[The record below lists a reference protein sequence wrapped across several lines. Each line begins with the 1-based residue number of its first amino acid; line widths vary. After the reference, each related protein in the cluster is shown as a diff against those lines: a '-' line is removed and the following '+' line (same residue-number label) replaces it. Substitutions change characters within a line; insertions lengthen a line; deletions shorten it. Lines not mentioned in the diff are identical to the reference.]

1 MLRTVS
7 LIAIAAGA
15 ALPLACSG
23 NADNTAGS
31 KPIFGGGS
39 GGTNGSGATGGT
51 GGIDLYP
58 DAGFDPYDGAD
69 SDGDGI
75 SDYEEGRDQ
84 NRDTDG
90 DGTPDYL
97 DLDSDNDGYPDAE
110 ERGDGPVPRD
120 TDGDGIPDYL
130 DPDSDNDGLS
140 DLLERHYGTNPL
152 DPDTDGDGVSDLVE
166 IEACKDASCD
176 GDALDP
182 NQSPRTRG
190 NFVFLEPYQEPQ
202 SPGRDSLDF
211 ATAIRKADVY
221 LMMDTTGSMQS
232 AIDSLKAGVS
242 TPTTGLID
250 RVRTVIADVW
260 FGAGD
265 NRDYPIGAYGN
276 PGWGDYAYRN
286 AHDLTVDSS
295 AVQAAVNTFAT
306 ANGEDIPESHV
317 PALFAAITGQGL
329 PGRSLPSGSL
339 GPRTDCPTGTW
350 GYPCFRGDAVPI
362 LVMMTDA
369 PSHNGPGGVSYN
381 DGIIGGHAPTYPELV
396 AAANAAQARVIGIS
410 VGNGGRAFL
419 DQLARDTGA
428 VDASGQPLTTTWN
441 GGAISDAVV
450 NQIQILANQTPMEVT
465 VRFVDD
471 PSDAVETFSAFVDH
485 LEANPNGDPARG
497 CVAANAID
505 TNGDHYLDTFP
516 AVTPGTKVCFDI
528 VVKENVSVPPTGA
541 PQLFKATLEV
551 IGNGI
556 TVLDTR
562 EVFFLVPPK
571 VEVTP
576 DQPPA

>member
-1 MLRTVS
+1 MASPTLSTLRIVS
-7 LIAIAAGA
+7 LIALAAT
-15 ALPLACSG
+15 LPLACSG
-23 NADNTAGS
+23 NADNSAGTR
-31 KPIFGGGS
+31 PIFGGGS
-39 GGTNGSGATGGT
+39 GGTDGSGANGGT
-51 GGIDLYP
+51 GGVDLFP
-58 DAGFDPYDGAD
+58 DAGFDPYQGAD

-90 DGTPDYL
+90 DG
-97 DLDSDNDGYPDAE
+97 
-110 ERGDGPVPRD
+110 
-120 TDGDGIPDYL
+120 IPDYL

-140 DLLERHYGTNPL
+140 DALERHYGTNPL
-152 DPDTDGDGVSDLVE
+152 DPDSDGDGVTDLVE
-166 IEACKDASCD
+166 IEACNDASCD

-182 NQSPRTRG
+182 NASPRSRG

-202 SPGRDSLDF
+202 DPGRDSLDF
-211 ATAIRKADVY
+211 ATSIRMADVY
-221 LMMDTTGSMQS
+221 LMMDTTGSMGG
-232 AIDSLKAGVS
+232 AISSLKAGVA

-250 RVRTVIADVW
+250 RVRTVIPDVW

-265 NRDYPIGAYGN
+265 NRDYSVLPYGDASD
-276 PGWGDYAYRN
+276 GDYAYRN
-286 AHDLTVDSS
+286 AHDLTFDTG

-306 ANGEDIPESHV
+306 AYGADNAESHV

-329 PGRSLPSGSL
+329 PGRSLPSGTL
-339 GPRTDCPTGTW
+339 GPRTSCPAGTW
-350 GYPCFRGDAVPI
+350 GYPCFRDGAVPI
-362 LVMMTDA
+362 LVMMTDIY
-369 PSHNGPGGVSYN
+369 SHNGPGGAYAYN
-381 DGIIGGHAPTYPELV
+381 DGIVGGATPTYSALIT
-396 AAANAAQARVIGIS
+396 AAQQTQARIIGIS
-410 VGNGGRAFL
+410 VGSGARGFL
-419 DQLARDTGA
+419 DQLATDTGA
-428 VDASGQPLTTTWN
+428 VDGSGQPLTTTWTV
-441 GGAISDAVV
+441 GTPISDAVV
-450 NQIQILANQTPMEVT
+450 NQIQTLANQTPMEVT

-471 PSDAVETFSAFVDH
+471 PSDAVETFGAFVDH

-497 CVAANAID
+497 CVAVNAID
-505 TNGDHYLDTFP
+505 TNGDLYLDTFP
-516 AVTPGTKVCFDI
+516 AVTPGTRVCFDI